1 MNDFFN
7 LPDETV
13 STSSQS
19 KSYEKKVDTNIYDPN
34 PDSTGGGVYKSIF
47 RFIPNLRDKNE
58 SKYTKYSAKIWNPV
72 AKKSIVIDCPSNENK
87 PSVLWTLSSIL
98 GRLYKEEPT
107 VVKEINENF
116 SRWYTHHSYV
126 YIANDPQMPELNGS
140 IKILKY
146 RAQINDLIENQMN
159 PDEDG
164 LLNVKK
170 VNPFHLLEGKDFVC
184 VVSKKGKQW
193 RDWTKC
199 KFMDEVT
206 PFRFKIK
213 DNEVTMKNEEG
224 AIRLITEFF
233 NKTAPTLDDY
243 RHVSWTDETY
253 LQVAE
258 ALKAAIP
265 YKQVMEMLISETRDE
280 KMKALLSNGQMSTS
294 SDVPSTPKAESTA
307 NDDFFSTSSDSMSV
321 SQESVS
327 DSDSSLEADEYDDIF
342 KNL

>member
-72 AKKSIVIDCPSNENK
+72 AKKSIIVDCPSNEGQ

-107 VVKEINENF
+107 IVKEINDNF

-126 YIANDPQMPELNGS
+126 YITNDPQSPDLIGS

-170 VNPFHLLEGKDFVC
+170 VNPFHLLEGKDFIC

-224 AIRLITEFF
+224 AIKLITEFF
-233 NKTAPTLDDY
+233 NKTAPSLDEY
-243 RHVSWTDETY
+243 RHVSWTEETY
-253 LQVAE
+253 VQVAE

-265 YKQVMEMLISETRDE
+265 YKQVLEMLISETRDE
-280 KMKALLSNGQMSTS
+280 KMKALLSDGQVKTTETVSKT
-294 SDVPSTPKAESTA
+294 VTESAT
-307 NDDFFSTSSDSMSV
+307 NEDFFSTSSDT
-321 SQESVS
+321 SQVESN
-327 DSDSSLEADEYDDIF
+327 DSESLDKDEYDDIF

>member
-13 STSSQS
+13 STTSQS
-19 KSYEKKVDTNIYDPN
+19 KGYEKKVDTNIYDPN

-72 AKKSIVIDCPSNENK
+72 AKKSIVVDCPSNENK

-126 YIANDPQMPELNGS
+126 YIANDPQSPEFNGS

-224 AIRLITEFF
+224 AIKLITEFF
-233 NKTAPTLDDY
+233 NKTAPALDEY
-243 RHVSWTDETY
+243 RHISWTEETY
-253 LQVAE
+253 VQVAE

-265 YKQVMEMLISETRDE
+265 YKQVLDMLISETRDE
-280 KMKALLSNGQMSTS
+280 KMKALLSNGSVQKTTEAPSAPVAEDTS
-294 SDVPSTPKAESTA
+294 
-307 NDDFFSTSSDSMSV
+307 NDDFFSTSSTSTSTQDTSD
-321 SQESVS
+321 ESE
-327 DSDSSLEADEYDDIF
+327 SSLDQDEYDDIF